1 MVLSAGRKRSGGL
14 DAGYNAGGAK
24 KYEAAQDHH
33 RTVPP
38 VYPAREHQKTYRGDG
53 DYSNHRCNGAEQRS
67 LHTRAVLLD
76 PGHVP
81 CIHCIALTITPEPW
95 GSIESSW
102 A

>member
-67 LHTRAVLLD
+67 LHPLHRIDDHARALGVDREFLGID
-76 PGHVP
+76 SGGKKRETE
-81 CIHCIALTITPEPW
+81 CNE
-95 GSIESSW
+95 
-102 A
+102 